1 MYLRAR
7 VLTLWD
13 MKTEKAQKVQLT
25 HEERQTKALESL
37 LSLAQA
43 WTLFA
48 VLGFAVCLAILTN

>member
-7 VLTLWD
+7 VLTLWG
-13 MKTEKAQKVQLT
+13 MRIEKASKVELT

-48 VLGFAVCLAILTN
+48 VIAFAVWLAILTN